1 MIVPNVWKNKKY
13 STPPTRYTL
22 TGCLP
27 TDTNQEAALKNLML
41 PSHVFQSC
49 CRLLAVAICILSMF
63 GTAVWVSG
71 KVHDPSALGCTQAM
85 MMITMLMIMMTV
97 MVIVMLILTMTTA
110 TMRMRMRMRIIM
122 FIMIVY
128 HSTNI
133 ESLPTVYG
141 KNHCLNWM
149 MGSFT
154 YIYIYIIYD
163 VCIYYCKLSMFS
175 NV

>member
-1 MIVPNVWKNKKY
+1 MIVPNPNIWKNKKY
-13 STPPTRYTL
+13 SKPPTRYTL

-27 TDTNQEAALKNLML
+27 TDTDQEAALKNFML

-97 MVIVMLILTMTTA
+97 MVIVMLILTMTTTA
-110 TMRMRMRMRIIM
+110 TMRMRMRMRMRIIM

-141 KNHCLNWM
+141 KIHCLNWM

-154 YIYIYIIYD
+154 YIYIIWCMYILLQTVD
-163 VCIYYCKLSMFS
+163 V
-175 NV
+175 